1 MFVSVLDFL
10 WRVCLCFRLL
20 VPNVFVSVLLL
31 VTCLFSV
38 LDFLWR
44 FCLCFRLLV
53 TCLFSVLDFL
63 WRVCSPTI
71 ERISG
76 PGLRVQ
82 LHWDR
87 GFLSE
92 TGPQEKLWRIYYH
105 GSKRR
110 VLGVLR
116 ATEAERRPLTRSGM
130 YIFWLPP
137 PHTPLPSSPRE
148 GYFLLKG
155 LKNSLKSR
163 CITWTKIQYIL
174 WTLSLLYKL
183 YRHINNIF
191 MFEVQVVCLF

>member
-116 ATEAERRPLTRSGM
+116 ATEAERRPLPRSGM

-137 PHTPLPSSPRE
+137 PPTLPSHTHPVRDI
-148 GYFLLKG
+148 FLLKG

-163 CITWTKIQYIL
+163 CIIWTKIQDIL
-174 WTLSLLYKL
+174 VLLEL
-183 YRHINNIF
+183 
-191 MFEVQVVCLF
+191 